1 MDARAAPEDE
11 AAPLVVDV
19 SSCSSSSSDA
29 RPARNHA
36 RDVHILSLAFL
47 LIFSAYGAAQNLES
61 SVNTVIPFVPGLP
74 PFFFLVS
81 FCDLIE
87 ILLGLIWLGGRFG
100 DNLVGDSVPVLHL
113 LRGGGLSCGEGFGV
127 KDGPRSRY
135 QWLLAVHSLQF
146 EALMVCILL

>member
-19 SSCSSSSSDA
+19 TSCSSSSSDA

-61 SVNTVIPFVPGLP
+61 SVNTVIPFVPDLS
-74 PFFFLVS
+74 PFFPCFFL
-81 FCDLIE
+81 
-87 ILLGLIWLGGRFG
+87 
-100 DNLVGDSVPVLHL
+100 
-113 LRGGGLSCGEGFGV
+113 
-127 KDGPRSRY
+127 
-135 QWLLAVHSLQF
+135 
-146 EALMVCILL
+146 